1 MKKYIMGIIIII
13 MFFTGIYFLS
23 DNRDIILDEKSPNGK
38 FSIIVQQRSSIF
50 KPYSVKVY
58 RKIEETGKKEEI
70 ADIAIAQ
77 DLRQIAP
84 GDVSVTWNT
93 DNEGVLSIDG
103 ETKSVYYYIGLNSHS
118 SIYGY

>member
-23 DNRDIILDEKSPNGK
+23 DNRDIILDEKSPDGK
-38 FSIIVQQRSSIF
+38 FSIIVQQRGSIF
-50 KPYSVKVY
+50 KPYGLKVY
-58 RKIEETGKKEEI
+58 RKIEETGNKEEI
-70 ADIAIAQ
+70 ADITIAQ
-77 DLRQIAP
+77 DLRQIVP
-84 GDVSVTWNT
+84 GDISVTWNN

-118 SIYGY
+118 SIY